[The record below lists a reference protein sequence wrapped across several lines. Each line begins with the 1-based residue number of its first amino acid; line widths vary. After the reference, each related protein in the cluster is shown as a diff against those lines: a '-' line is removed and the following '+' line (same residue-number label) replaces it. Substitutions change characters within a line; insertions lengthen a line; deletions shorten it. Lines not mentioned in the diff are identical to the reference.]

1 MSLRIQ
7 IDRELAAAAKLL
19 REAKRLDIEERE
31 RRKELN
37 RVLNVKPDPPPTR
50 G

>member
-31 RRKELN
+31 RRKEFNLADAQLRRKN
-37 RVLNVKPDPPPTR
+37 CSE
-50 G
+50 